1 MAHLPHLV
9 QLKTRRG
16 NGIDIISLSRLCLDG
31 LSGEVVEIAKTYLK
45 ISFTASSQPKL

>member
-1 MAHLPHLV
+1 MDHLPHIV
-9 QLKTRRG
+9 QPKTRPG
-16 NGIDIISLSRLCLDG
+16 NGIDNISLPRLCIDG